1 MEVFVRRFKRYIKG
15 KKGRKARSLFK
26 PVRCSRVQRS
36 REKRCV
42 MCLGKRTSETLTAC
56 VQWART
62 IPRILC
68 RFERGKTNIYYS
80 IVVMNL

>member
-15 KKGRKARSLFK
+15 KKGTKARSLFK

-42 MCLGKRTSETLTAC
+42 MCLGKSTSETLTAY
-56 VQWART
+56 VLSGRGQYHEFYAGMEE
-62 IPRILC
+62 
-68 RFERGKTNIYYS
+68 ERPIF
-80 IVVMNL
+80 IIHML